1 MNEFIEIPATKNSLA
16 NRKLMCG
23 VGINDAWYMVRREVN
38 GKPQMCP
45 FYKKWVGM
53 LRRCYSKKW
62 HSEHPTYKDCTV
74 CDEWLT
80 FSNFRSWMIGQD
92 WQGKALDKDILVQG
106 NKVYSPAFC
115 IFVTQEIN
123 NLLCDSK
130 ARRGEFPLGVSLH
143 KAVNKYRARVG
154 DEVLGYF
161 TDVDSAFTAYKVAKY
176 KKIRD
181 VAMIQSE
188 PLRSA
193 LLNYK
198 IR

>member
-1 MNEFIEIPATKNSLA
+1 MNKFIEIPANKNSLA
-16 NRKLMCG
+16 QRKPMCG
-23 VGINDAWYMVRREVN
+23 VGINDAWYIVRREIN
-38 GKPQMCP
+38 GKSQMCP
-45 FYKKWVGM
+45 FYKKWIGM
-53 LRRCYSKKW
+53 LRRCYSNQW
-62 HSEHPTYKDCTV
+62 HFEHPTYKGCTV

-80 FSNFRSWMIGQD
+80 FSNFRAWMIKQD

-106 NKVYSPAFC
+106 NKVYSPDFC
-115 IFVTQEIN
+115 IFVTQAIN

-154 DEVLGYF
+154 DELVGYF
-161 TDVDSAFTAYKVAKY
+161 TDVDSAFNAYKVAKY
-176 KKIRD
+176 KKIRE
-181 VAMIQSE
+181 VAIIQSE